1 MKIYLHIFARSTLHI
16 IQEPTVSKPQPMEE
30 EEDPELDISQMLPEP
45 SGFMAFAG
53 SGNR

>member
-1 MKIYLHIFARSTLHI
+1 MHT

>member
-1 MKIYLHIFARSTLHI
+1 
-16 IQEPTVSKPQPMEE
+16 MEE

>member
-1 MKIYLHIFARSTLHI
+1 
-16 IQEPTVSKPQPMEE
+16 MED

-53 SGNR
+53 NGNRLVLIYISPQRLVK